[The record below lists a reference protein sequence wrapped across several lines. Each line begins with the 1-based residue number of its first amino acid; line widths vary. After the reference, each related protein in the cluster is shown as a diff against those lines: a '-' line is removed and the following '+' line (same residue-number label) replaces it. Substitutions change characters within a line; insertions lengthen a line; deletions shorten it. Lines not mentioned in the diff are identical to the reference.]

1 MNNAQLVDFHD
12 VESYL
17 KSRMR
22 IGRISCTFA
31 LGGLAGRSHNGFL
44 CQHLWWGERVAGALH
59 FRRRHRSRPDFLSG
73 CFLTG
78 LTGLRRIAVVC
89 DDARYY
95 SGSGGKRSS
104 RTCRDRHQ
112 SCKIL

>member
-1 MNNAQLVDFHD
+1 MADKTFKDNDHGPACPHLG
-12 VESYL
+12 YL
-17 KSRMR
+17 KAL
-22 IGRISCTFA
+22 IGRLKLDICANTVISRKA
-31 LGGLAGRSHNGFL
+31 QERRAQGL
-44 CQHLWWGERVAGALH
+44 GALH
-59 FRRRHRSRPDFLSG
+59 FRRRYRSRPDFLSG